1 MGHEDV
7 LKLTDLKDIFE
18 DGDEGCMED
27 QGSEQPVDS
36 DQEGPDVS
44 TPAPMEG
51 KKQAEGSDS
60 EEAEPEGEPKSKKR
74 KKQTKDPL
82 AKKRGKKG
90 KNQIVTDPSFFS
102 GL

>member
-18 DGDEGCMED
+18 DEDGGDVEGEVSED
-27 QGSEQPVDS
+27 VDCENEHNDVAIPQLVEKEKKKVKDS
-36 DQEGPDVS
+36 D
-44 TPAPMEG
+44 
-51 KKQAEGSDS
+51 SD
-60 EEAEPEGEPKSKKR
+60 EPEQEEEHKSKKR

-90 KNQIVTDPSFFS
+90 RNQVVADPSFFS